1 MGLRHNFLQS
11 PVKILPMGRLT
22 VVFAIYDLF
31 NSVPADV
38 KIILNELLKI

>member
-11 PVKILPMGRLT
+11 TVKILPMGRLAL
-22 VVFAIYDLF
+22 VFAIYDLF

-38 KIILNELLKI
+38 KTILNEFLKI